1 MISKKATAMISL
13 ILEKRLIPN
22 ILKHSHWYIDKIV
35 TSAMALDELPT
46 YTLASIF
53 DLRKAEEGSN
63 KLRISDWRNTDADQ
77 IALQEVDFK

>member
-1 MISKKATAMISL
+1 
-13 ILEKRLIPN
+13 
-22 ILKHSHWYIDKIV
+22 
-35 TSAMALDELPT
+35 MAFDEFPI
-46 YTLASIF
+46 YARVSIF